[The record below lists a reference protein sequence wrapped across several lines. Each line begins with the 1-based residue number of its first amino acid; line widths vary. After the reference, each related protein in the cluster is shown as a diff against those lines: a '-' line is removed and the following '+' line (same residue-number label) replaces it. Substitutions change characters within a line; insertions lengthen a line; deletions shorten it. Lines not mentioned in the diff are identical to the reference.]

1 MVLKLEGKQ
10 HRKGVSKTNGRDYDF
25 IVVHLLMILPYVEG
39 KAAVTKN
46 ISSDLI
52 PYDRL
57 LVGQLY
63 DFQTDFNGN
72 VTAVIPAKP

>member
-1 MVLKLEGKQ
+1 MILKLEGKQ
-10 HRKGVSKTNGRDYDF
+10 HRKGVSQKSGRDYDF
-25 IVVHLLMILPYVEG
+25 IVAHFLMPLSYVEG

-46 ISSDLI
+46 ISTDVISF
-52 PYDRL
+52 DRL
-57 LVGQLY
+57 IVGQLY